1 MKKER
6 VRINTDGKQYA
17 VFLDIDGT
25 LMGTSDEALQRNLDV
40 IKKVRSLGHKVFVN
54 TGRSSGYMPKKIDLK
69 ANFDGVISGAGARI
83 IVDDKEIFSQ
93 MIPVPLVKQ
102 FCRYSIEKGI
112 FGILEGVEK
121 MFYTGEYY
129 GEYQPEEADWVRFD
143 ADNLDEIVTEDALI
157 EKFTVLGQ
165 VPKDVTDR
173 LDGDCFLLQHSSYAE
188 IIVGGCSKS
197 RAMHLAMDFLKIPY
211 GQSVA
216 MGDSMNDFDMI
227 EKAGIGVAMGNAV
240 PEIKNIA
247 DMITED
253 VNSAGVAAA
262 LEKIFSL

>member
-1 MKKER
+1 M
-6 VRINTDGKQYA
+6 NTDGKKYA

-25 LMGTSDEALQRNLDV
+25 LMGTSDDALQRNLDV

-54 TGRSSGYMPKKIDLK
+54 TGRSSAYMPKKIDLK

-83 IVDDKEIFSQ
+83 LIGDKEIFSQ
-93 MIPVPLVKQ
+93 LIPVPLAKE
-102 FCRYSIEKGI
+102 FCKYSIEKGI

-129 GEYQPEEADWVRFD
+129 GEYQPEEADWMQFD
-143 ADNLDEIVTEDALI
+143 MDNIDEIVTDDALI
-157 EKFTVLGQ
+157 EKFTVLGH
-165 VPKDVTDR
+165 VPTDVVDR
-173 LDGDCFLLQHSSYAE
+173 LGGDCVLLQHSSYAE

-197 RAMHLAMDFLKIPY
+197 RAMNYAMEFLDIPLN
-211 GQSVA
+211 QSIA

-240 PEIKNIA
+240 PEIKDIA
-247 DMITED
+247 DMITDD
-253 VNSAGVAAA
+253 VNSAGVASA

>member
-1 MKKER
+1 MNIDSEK
-6 VRINTDGKQYA
+6 YA

-25 LMGTSDEALQRNLDV
+25 LMGTSDDALQRNLDV

-54 TGRSSGYMPKKIDLK
+54 TGRSSAYMPKKIDLR

-83 IVDDKEIFSQ
+83 IIGDKEIFSQ
-93 MIPVPLVKQ
+93 LVSIPLAKE
-102 FCRYSIEKGI
+102 FCKYSIEKGI

-143 ADNLDEIVTEDALI
+143 TDNLDEIVTDDDLV
-157 EKFTVLGQ
+157 EKLTVLGQ
-165 VPKDVTDR
+165 VPTDVTDR
-173 LDGDCFLLQHSSYAE
+173 LGGDCVLLQHSGYAE

-197 RAMHLAMDFLKIPY
+197 RAMQCTMEFLGIPTE
-211 GQSVA
+211 QSVA

-227 EKAGIGVAMGNAV
+227 EKAGIGVAMGNAI
-240 PEIKNIA
+240 PEIKDIA
-247 DMITED
+247 DMITDD
-253 VNSAGVAAA
+253 VNSAGVALA

>member
-1 MKKER
+1 M
-6 VRINTDGKQYA
+6 NTDGKKYA

-25 LMGTSDEALQRNLDV
+25 LMGTSDDALQKNLDI

-54 TGRSSGYMPKKIDLK
+54 TGRATGYMPRKIDLK

-83 IVDDKEIFSQ
+83 LIGDKEIFSQ
-93 MIPVPLVKQ
+93 FVPIPLAKE
-102 FCRYSIEKGI
+102 FCKYSIEKGI

-143 ADNLDEIVTEDALI
+143 ADNLDEIVTDDDLV
-157 EKFTVLGQ
+157 EKLTVLGQ
-165 VPKDVTDR
+165 VPTDVTDR
-173 LDGDCFLLQHSSYAE
+173 IGGDCVLLQHSGYAE
-188 IIVGGCSKS
+188 IIVGECSKS
-197 RAMHLAMDFLKIPY
+197 RAMQCAMDFLDIPY
-211 GQSVA
+211 EQSVA

-227 EKAGIGVAMGNAV
+227 EKAGTGVAMGNAI
-240 PEIKNIA
+240 PEIKEIA
-247 DMITED
+247 DMITDD
-253 VNSAGVAAA
+253 VNSAGVASA

>member
-1 MKKER
+1 M
-6 VRINTDGKQYA
+6 NTDSKKYA

-25 LMGTSDEALQRNLDV
+25 LMGTSDDALQKNLDV

-54 TGRSSGYMPKKIDLK
+54 TGRSTAYMPKKIDLK
-69 ANFDGVISGAGARI
+69 ANFDGIISGAGARI
-83 IVDDKEIFSQ
+83 IIDDNEIFSQ
-93 MIPVPLVKQ
+93 LIPVPLAKE
-102 FCRYSIEKGI
+102 FCKYSIEKGI

-143 ADNLDEIVTEDALI
+143 TENLDEIVADDALV

-165 VPKDVTDR
+165 VPTDVTDR
-173 LDGDCFLLQHSSYAE
+173 LGGDCVLLQHSSYAE

-197 RAMHLAMDFLKIPY
+197 RAMHYAMEFLGIP
-211 GQSVA
+211 QKRSIA

-240 PEIKNIA
+240 PEIKDIA

-253 VNSAGVAAA
+253 VNSAGVASA